1 MMKMSDKKELMWI
14 AGAAVALFILNP
26 LLPERME
33 IGYVLVSLTL
43 LFLIQS
49 LIRDLRILFRRE
61 STNAEAEA
69 GRFTCLESVV
79 GFTPLIAAVVLIAA
93 GWRERVDLPRLFWP
107 LAGTAVML
115 SCFMI
120 KDFVIDLK
128 TLRVRKHPDHVNMVF
143 RWNSR

>member
-1 MMKMSDKKELMWI
+1 MKKSDKRELLWI
-14 AGAAVALFILNP
+14 AGAAVDLFVLNP
-26 LLPERME
+26 LLPQRME
-33 IGYVLVSLTL
+33 MGYVLVSLTL

-49 LIRDLRILFRRE
+49 LIRDLRILFRQERP
-61 STNAEAEA
+61 NAEAEA

-79 GFTPLIAAVVLIAA
+79 GFAPLIAAVVLIAA
-93 GWRERVDLPRLFWP
+93 GSRDRVELPGLFWP

-120 KDFVIDLK
+120 RDYVIGLK